1 VSAGLLFDAP
11 GPKARARY
19 RVLTVIGIVLALG
32 AAYWVV
38 RTFASKDQLTADKW
52 KPFLTADAWSQYL
65 LIGLWHTI
73 EAALVSIALA
83 SVFGLLLGVG
93 RLSENTPIRWLS
105 STVVEVFR
113 SVPVLIMMI
122 FAFGAYTSYGVFR
135 DDLNPLA
142 AVVTGLTLYNGSVI
156 AELVRSGVHGLPKGQ
171 REAGVSIGL
180 TAAQTMRAI
189 LLPQAITA
197 MLPAFIG
204 QLVVILKDSA
214 LGTIITYDE
223 LLSWSRS
230 LGSAYANT
238 IPAYIVAALLFIAI
252 NFSLTLL
259 ARKVQ
264 ERLSRR
270 GRALPDG
277 DGAPGAGVTT
287 GVVGTVATAP
297 PST

>member
-1 VSAGLLFDAP
+1 MSAGLLFDAP
-11 GPKARARY
+11 GPKARRRH
-19 RVLTVIGIVLALG
+19 RVLTVVGLVLA
-32 AAYWVV
+32 AAALYWVV
-38 RTFASKDQLTADKW
+38 RTFGSKDQLTAEKW
-52 KPFLTADAWSQYL
+52 KPFLTKDAWSEYL

-73 EAALVSIALA
+73 EAALISIVLALA
-83 SVFGLLLGVG
+83 FGLVLGVG
-93 RLSENTPIRWLS
+93 RLSENTAIRWVC
-105 STVVEVFR
+105 STIVEVFR

-142 AVVTGLTLYNGSVI
+142 AVVTGLTLYNGSVM

-180 TAAQTMRAI
+180 TAPQTMHSI
-189 LLPQAITA
+189 LLPQALTA

-238 IPAYIVAALLFIAI
+238 IPAYIVAALLFIVI

-264 ERLSRR
+264 QRLSRR
-270 GRALPDG
+270 GRALPAG
-277 DGAPGAGVTT
+277 EGAPGAGVTT
-287 GVVGTVATAP
+287 GIVGTVSTAP
-297 PST
+297 PSN